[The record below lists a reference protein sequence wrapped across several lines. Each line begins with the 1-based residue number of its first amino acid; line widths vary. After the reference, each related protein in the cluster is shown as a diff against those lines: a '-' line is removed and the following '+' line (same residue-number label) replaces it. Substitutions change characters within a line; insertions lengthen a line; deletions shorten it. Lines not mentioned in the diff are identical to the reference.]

1 MGSDLLVGLYEL
13 RWIWNGRKIFKDGKI
28 ERAYVTTQADSLYE
42 RYLSGTRFFAQH
54 SILWMAI
61 LATSGH
67 NYLDILIWMGIVSM
81 IAFYSR
87 NRISYTTVIRGL
99 SQGMHGGEILAQP
112 CCFLGFY
119 LSALQVSGRAK
130 RARER
135 SECLKLRE
143 QRDTRLLKAGT
154 SEESAQKSLRGTRLL
169 RLGGLC

>member
-42 RYLSGTRFFAQH
+42 RYLQGTRFFAQH

-135 SECLKLRE
+135 SECLKL
-143 QRDTRLLKAGT
+143 GN
-154 SEESAQKSLRGTRLL
+154 SATYGCSKRARAKRARKRVYAAHGCSD
-169 RLGGLC
+169 LGGL